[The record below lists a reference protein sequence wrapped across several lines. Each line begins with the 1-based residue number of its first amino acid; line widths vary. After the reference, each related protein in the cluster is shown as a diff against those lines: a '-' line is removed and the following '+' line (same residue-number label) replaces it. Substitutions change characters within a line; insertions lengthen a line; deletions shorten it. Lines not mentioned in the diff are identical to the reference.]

1 MMIMDSS
8 KPLYL
13 QVEADI
19 KNRILSKQY
28 MPGDKLPTENELS
41 DQYNVSKIT
50 IRKAIQNLSDEGYVN
65 KVQGKGT
72 FINFK
77 KDKLYLN
84 KTSGFKES
92 LSSLGHASRHD
103 IIQASFLN
111 ADEDIAEKLM
121 IPMGTKVVYI
131 ERLVWQDNEPIAIDK
146 IYIEDARF
154 PDFITTLSKDRS
166 FYQVMDECYHIR
178 PNHSVLEIDGKA
190 AQSHSADTLKCNV
203 GDPLFSIH
211 KISYDQD
218 GKPIHYS
225 LTTVRCDRVTYVVST
240 NDSTVMDE
248 KIMELTREVRE
259 HNNFA
264 KRMPVVEEQ
273 IKVINHRIEDLEG
286 FHKPN

>member
-1 MMIMDSS
+1 METMMIMDSS

-13 QVEADI
+13 QVKADI

-131 ERLVWQDNEPIAIDK
+131 ESLVWQDNEPIAIDK

-166 FYQVMDECYHIR
+166 FYQVMDEC
-178 PNHSVLEIDGKA
+178 
-190 AQSHSADTLKCNV
+190 
-203 GDPLFSIH
+203 
-211 KISYDQD
+211 
-218 GKPIHYS
+218 
-225 LTTVRCDRVTYVVST
+225 
-240 NDSTVMDE
+240 
-248 KIMELTREVRE
+248 
-259 HNNFA
+259 
-264 KRMPVVEEQ
+264 
-273 IKVINHRIEDLEG
+273 
-286 FHKPN
+286 

>member
-65 KVQGKGT
+65 KVQGKGI

-121 IPMGTKVVYI
+121 IPMGTKVV
-131 ERLVWQDNEPIAIDK
+131 
-146 IYIEDARF
+146 YIEDARF

-248 KIMELTREVRE
+248 KIKS
-259 HNNFA
+259 N
-264 KRMPVVEEQ
+264 
-273 IKVINHRIEDLEG
+273 
-286 FHKPN
+286 

>member
-13 QVEADI
+13 QVKADI

-131 ERLVWQDNEPIAIDK
+131 E
-146 IYIEDARF
+146 DARF
-154 PDFITTLSKDRS
+154 PDFITTLSKDCS

-248 KIMELTREVRE
+248 KIKS
-259 HNNFA
+259 N
-264 KRMPVVEEQ
+264 
-273 IKVINHRIEDLEG
+273 
-286 FHKPN
+286 

>member
-1 MMIMDSS
+1 MAYFLKKTTTKIVSGAGRRASDLVQYDDMAFNYIIADARGDGTMMIMDSS

-50 IRKAIQNLSDEGYVN
+50 IRKAIQSLSDEGYVN

-146 IYIEDARF
+146 IYIVGCPLPGLHHDTFE
-154 PDFITTLSKDRS
+154 RS
-166 FYQVMDECYHIR
+166 L
-178 PNHSVLEIDGKA
+178 VLPGDG
-190 AQSHSADTLKCNV
+190 
-203 GDPLFSIH
+203 
-211 KISYDQD
+211 
-218 GKPIHYS
+218 
-225 LTTVRCDRVTYVVST
+225 
-240 NDSTVMDE
+240 
-248 KIMELTREVRE
+248 
-259 HNNFA
+259 
-264 KRMPVVEEQ
+264 
-273 IKVINHRIEDLEG
+273 
-286 FHKPN
+286 

>member
-1 MMIMDSS
+1 
-8 KPLYL
+8 
-13 QVEADI
+13 
-19 KNRILSKQY
+19 

-225 LTTVRCDRVTYVVST
+225 LTTVRCDRVT
-240 NDSTVMDE
+240 
-248 KIMELTREVRE
+248 
-259 HNNFA
+259 
-264 KRMPVVEEQ
+264 
-273 IKVINHRIEDLEG
+273 
-286 FHKPN
+286 

>member
-1 MMIMDSS
+1 METMMIMDSS

-77 KDKLYLN
+77 KDKLY
-84 KTSGFKES
+84 
-92 LSSLGHASRHD
+92 
-103 IIQASFLN
+103 
-111 ADEDIAEKLM
+111 LM

-248 KIMELTREVRE
+248 KIKS
-259 HNNFA
+259 N
-264 KRMPVVEEQ
+264 
-273 IKVINHRIEDLEG
+273 
-286 FHKPN
+286 

>member
-1 MMIMDSS
+1 METMMIMDSS

-13 QVEADI
+13 QVKADI

-154 PDFITTLSKDRS
+154 PDFITTLSKDR
-166 FYQVMDECYHIR
+166 
-178 PNHSVLEIDGKA
+178 
-190 AQSHSADTLKCNV
+190 NV

-248 KIMELTREVRE
+248 KIKS
-259 HNNFA
+259 N
-264 KRMPVVEEQ
+264 
-273 IKVINHRIEDLEG
+273 
-286 FHKPN
+286 

>member
-1 MMIMDSS
+1 MLPYRMTC
-8 KPLYL
+8 
-13 QVEADI
+13 
-19 KNRILSKQY
+19 
-28 MPGDKLPTENELS
+28 PGLGAE
-41 DQYNVSKIT
+41 VG
-50 IRKAIQNLSDEGYVN
+50 A
-65 KVQGKGT
+65 
-72 FINFK
+72 
-77 KDKLYLN
+77 
-84 KTSGFKES
+84 
-92 LSSLGHASRHD
+92 SLGVNRSFYQGFFLAPTVVCGALKGAVFAANIYEKLGYPVVPDGKESRHD

-248 KIMELTREVRE
+248 KIKS
-259 HNNFA
+259 N
-264 KRMPVVEEQ
+264 
-273 IKVINHRIEDLEG
+273 
-286 FHKPN
+286 

>member
-1 MMIMDSS
+1 METIMIMDSS

-41 DQYNVSKIT
+41 AQYEVSKIT

-77 KDKLYLN
+77 KDKLLLN
-84 KTSGFKES
+84 KTRGFKEI
-92 LSSLGHASRHD
+92 LSSRGHTSRHD
-103 IIQASFLN
+103 IIQASFLY

-121 IPMGTKVVYI
+121 VPQGTKVVYI
-131 ERLVWQDNEPIAIDK
+131 ERLVWQDDEPIAIDK

-178 PNHSVLEIDGKA
+178 PKHSVLEIDGKA
-190 AQSHSADTLKCNV
+190 AQSHSADILKCNV

-218 GKPIHYS
+218 DKPIHYS

-240 NDSTVMDE
+240 NDSTIMDE
-248 KIMELTREVRE
+248 KIR
-259 HNNFA
+259 
-264 KRMPVVEEQ
+264 
-273 IKVINHRIEDLEG
+273 
-286 FHKPN
+286 

>member
-1 MMIMDSS
+1 METMMIMDSS

-131 ERLVWQDNEPIAIDK
+131 E
-146 IYIEDARF
+146 DARF

-248 KIMELTREVRE
+248 KIKS
-259 HNNFA
+259 N
-264 KRMPVVEEQ
+264 
-273 IKVINHRIEDLEG
+273 
-286 FHKPN
+286 

>member
-13 QVEADI
+13 QVKADI

-131 ERLVWQDNEPIAIDK
+131 EAVWSG
-146 IYIEDARF
+146 R
-154 PDFITTLSKDRS
+154 ITNRS
-166 FYQVMDECYHIR
+166 RSIR
-178 PNHSVLEIDGKA
+178 
-190 AQSHSADTLKCNV
+190 
-203 GDPLFSIH
+203 
-211 KISYDQD
+211 
-218 GKPIHYS
+218 
-225 LTTVRCDRVTYVVST
+225 ST
-240 NDSTVMDE
+240 S
-248 KIMELTREVRE
+248 
-259 HNNFA
+259 
-264 KRMPVVEEQ
+264 RMPASRTSSRHFRK
-273 IKVINHRIEDLEG
+273 IARSTR
-286 FHKPN
+286 

>member
-13 QVEADI
+13 QVKADI

-166 FYQVMDECYHIR
+166 FYQVMDECT
-178 PNHSVLEIDGKA
+178 IDGA
-190 AQSHSADTLKCNV
+190 TLSSSM
-203 GDPLFSIH
+203 P
-211 KISYDQD
+211 IST
-218 GKPIHYS
+218 KRS
-225 LTTVRCDRVTYVVST
+225 VRVVSAP
-240 NDSTVMDE
+240 SSPQ
-248 KIMELTREVRE
+248 
-259 HNNFA
+259 
-264 KRMPVVEEQ
+264 MPAHLPALCAPSM
-273 IKVINHRIEDLEG
+273 VI
-286 FHKPN
+286 

>member
-154 PDFITTLSKDRS
+154 PDFITTLSNDRS
-166 FYQVMDECYHIR
+166 F
-178 PNHSVLEIDGKA
+178 
-190 AQSHSADTLKCNV
+190 
-203 GDPLFSIH
+203 
-211 KISYDQD
+211 
-218 GKPIHYS
+218 
-225 LTTVRCDRVTYVVST
+225 
-240 NDSTVMDE
+240 
-248 KIMELTREVRE
+248 
-259 HNNFA
+259 
-264 KRMPVVEEQ
+264 
-273 IKVINHRIEDLEG
+273 
-286 FHKPN
+286 

>member
-84 KTSGFKES
+84 KTSGF
-92 LSSLGHASRHD
+92 
-103 IIQASFLN
+103 
-111 ADEDIAEKLM
+111 AEKLM

-248 KIMELTREVRE
+248 KIKS
-259 HNNFA
+259 N
-264 KRMPVVEEQ
+264 
-273 IKVINHRIEDLEG
+273 
-286 FHKPN
+286 

>member
-1 MMIMDSS
+1 METMMIMDSS

-13 QVEADI
+13 QVKADI

-166 FYQVMDECYHIR
+166 FYQVMARSWTRRSSRTELR
-178 PNHSVLEIDGKA
+178 STTEGR
-190 AQSHSADTLKCNV
+190 
-203 GDPLFSIH
+203 FSQNQH
-211 KISYDQD
+211 K
-218 GKPIHYS
+218 H
-225 LTTVRCDRVTYVVST
+225 
-240 NDSTVMDE
+240 
-248 KIMELTREVRE
+248 
-259 HNNFA
+259 
-264 KRMPVVEEQ
+264 
-273 IKVINHRIEDLEG
+273 NHRFISIKFRRGTDTSRVVAPSLRLFIVYLSSVFRAMNG
-286 FHKPN
+286 VTPSHKSYCAR

>member
-225 LTTVRCDRVTYVVST
+225 L
-240 NDSTVMDE
+240 
-248 KIMELTREVRE
+248 
-259 HNNFA
+259 
-264 KRMPVVEEQ
+264 
-273 IKVINHRIEDLEG
+273 
-286 FHKPN
+286 

>member
-1 MMIMDSS
+1 MCQ
-8 KPLYL
+8 L
-13 QVEADI
+13 
-19 KNRILSKQY
+19 IL
-28 MPGDKLPTENELS
+28 
-41 DQYNVSKIT
+41 T
-50 IRKAIQNLSDEGYVN
+50 IS
-65 KVQGKGT
+65 
-72 FINFK
+72 
-77 KDKLYLN
+77 
-84 KTSGFKES
+84 
-92 LSSLGHASRHD
+92 
-103 IIQASFLN
+103 
-111 ADEDIAEKLM
+111 
-121 IPMGTKVVYI
+121 
-131 ERLVWQDNEPIAIDK
+131 IDK

-248 KIMELTREVRE
+248 KIKS
-259 HNNFA
+259 N
-264 KRMPVVEEQ
+264 
-273 IKVINHRIEDLEG
+273 
-286 FHKPN
+286 